1 MRCPSKEVEMIS
13 KPRGRQM
20 ELYAGETRANGTG
33 PQRKIRML
41 VANEPRSYREVIG
54 TTLQALKP
62 NVEVLIIEP
71 EELDREVERSTPDL
85 VLCSHLTPTVEDEVP
100 VWVELYPDGESLVT
114 MSIDGLRMTAM
125 DDIGL
130 HHLLWIVDRAEVLA
144 QRSYGRRS

>member
-1 MRCPSKEVEMIS
+1 MIS
-13 KPRGRQM
+13 KPRDRQM
-20 ELYAGETRANGTG
+20 ESYAGKTRANVTS
-33 PQRKIRML
+33 PQRKMRML

-71 EELDREVERSTPDL
+71 EELDREVERSRPDL
-85 VLCSHLTPTVEDEVP
+85 VLCSHLTSTVEDEVP
-100 VWVELYPDGESLVT
+100 TWIELYPNGERLVA

-144 QRSYGRRS
+144 QRSS